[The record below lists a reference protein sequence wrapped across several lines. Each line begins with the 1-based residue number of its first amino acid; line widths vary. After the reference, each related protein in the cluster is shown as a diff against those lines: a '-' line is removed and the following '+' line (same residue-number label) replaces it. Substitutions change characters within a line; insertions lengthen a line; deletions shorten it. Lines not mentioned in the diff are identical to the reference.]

1 MTTWA
6 LLLSS
11 GTGLPLVS
19 PEISLESPLPS
30 LRAPSRQVA
39 EGKAA
44 GPGSLTSAAW
54 SCVLLLALPPCLV
67 NQVGTGPTSSGRGS
81 RVRGACLLMG
91 GSL

>member
-11 GTGLPLVS
+11 GMGLPLVS
-19 PEISLESPLPS
+19 PEISLEFPLPS

-39 EGKAA
+39 EGEAV
-44 GPGSLTSAAW
+44 GLDSLTSAAW

-67 NQVGTGPTSSGRGS
+67 NQVGTGPVRSALAGEAGS
-81 RVRGACLLMG
+81 EGPA
-91 GSL
+91 S

>member
-19 PEISLESPLPS
+19 PEISPESPLPS

-39 EGKAA
+39 EGEVV
-44 GPGSLTSAAW
+44 GPDSLMSAAW

-67 NQVGTGPTSSGRGS
+67 NQVGTGPVQSTLVGEAGS
-81 RVRGACLLMG
+81 EGPA
-91 GSL
+91 S